1 MSQPA
6 ILEIPGGYDFTWC
19 EEKIQIKAQ
28 RAKEHKDGTVKAELN
43 ITTSAP
49 GYGSHLHRA
58 NLNLL
63 SSQSKASLS
72 KLLQGIYEPANWDE
86 VLEQVSTYIVDRIRK
101 GEPVEVLCTDGE
113 MSPPGY
119 LLYPVIPL
127 GQPTV
132 FFGDGGSLKSLMAL
146 ACIIC
151 VQLPWQ
157 ENPLSFKPGSN
168 ESTAS
173 LFLDYETYSE
183 EQRWRLKCLEQGHDL
198 PAVML
203 NYRRC
208 HSPLADDLEQIQ
220 DAIFTSKAQ
229 FIVID
234 SLAAATGGDLNA
246 AEPALRFFNALRK
259 LKVTSLIVAH
269 NSKDPQSK
277 KKTIYGSAFFG
288 NYARSIFE
296 LKKTQ
301 ELGASQVVVGM
312 FHRKCNFARLSH
324 PMAFRVTFLEN
335 STLIEQESVQD
346 IPEFVGN
353 LSARNRIQVAL
364 KGGAMTAD
372 DLSAA
377 TELSKDVL
385 KARLNELKRKGEV
398 VKLGDKW
405 GLAARQEA
413 MPDN

>member
-1 MSQPA
+1 MSQLA
-6 ILEIPGGYDFTWC
+6 IVEMPGGYDFAWG

-28 RAKEHKDGTVKAELN
+28 RAREHKDGAVTVELN

-49 GYGSHLHRA
+49 GYSPHLHLGK
-58 NLNLL
+58 LNLL

-72 KLLQGIYEPANWDE
+72 RLLQGIYEPANWDE

-101 GEPVEVLCTDGE
+101 GEPVEVLCTDGDIA
-113 MSPPGY
+113 PPGY
-119 LLYPVIPL
+119 LLYPVIPQ

-157 ENPLSFKPGSN
+157 ENPLSFKPGSG
-168 ESTAS
+168 ESTTS
-173 LFLDYETYSE
+173 LFLDWETHNE
-183 EQRWRLKCLEQGHDL
+183 DQRWRLKCLEQGHDL

-220 DAIFTSKAQ
+220 DAIYTSKAK
-229 FIVID
+229 FIVVD

-246 AEPALRFFNALRK
+246 AEPAIRFFNALRK

-312 FHRKCNFARLSH
+312 FHRKCNFARLAH
-324 PMAFRVTFLEN
+324 PMAFRVTFNEN
-335 STLIEQESVQD
+335 STLIEKESVQD
-346 IPEFVGN
+346 IPEFMGN
-353 LSARNRIQVAL
+353 LSARSRIQVAL
-364 KGGAMTAD
+364 KGGPMAVD
-372 DLSAA
+372 ELSVE

-385 KARLNELKRKGEV
+385 RARLNDLRHKGEV
-398 VKLGDKW
+398 VKLDDKW
-405 GLAARQEA
+405 ALAVKQGT
-413 MPDN
+413 MPDV